1 VLIQK
6 QCERFLIL
14 QGILAVSTANRFL
27 SNECHW
33 LNIKTMY
40 FPLITTEWFLPRT

>member
-14 QGILAVSTANRFL
+14 QGILAVSTANRF
-27 SNECHW
+27 
-33 LNIKTMY
+33 
-40 FPLITTEWFLPRT
+40 